1 MTSDSTLAIR
11 TRGLSHT
18 FGNAQTAKQIL
29 FDLDLDV
36 ARGELVLLM
45 GPSGCGK
52 TTVLTLVGGLR
63 AVQSGSVNT
72 LGIELAGADEAQMI
86 AVRRQV
92 GFIYQACNLHNS
104 LTAIEN
110 VRMGIEVHGPSAMG
124 NWLRDCQSTLA
135 DVGLDEQQ
143 NAFPAKLSGG
153 QKQRVAIA
161 RALVAKP
168 PLILADEPT
177 AALDKATGRQIVDL
191 LHHLAKRQ
199 GSAILMVTHDSRIL
213 DIADRILEM
222 EDGRIVNETLCKT
235 GKNERSIESVT
246 EHASDSEDNQESTE
260 SLMSTT
266 PTAKMTA
273 PTS

>member
-1 MTSDSTLAIR
+1 MSSETRAPSGSKAIEVR
-11 TRGLSHT
+11 RLSHT
-18 FGNAQTAKQIL
+18 FGSGPTARQVL

-63 AVQSGSVNT
+63 SVQAGSVRT
-72 LGIELAGADEAQMI
+72 QGIELLGADEDTMV

-92 GFIYQACNLHNS
+92 GFIYQAHNLHES

-110 VRMGIEVHGPSAMG
+110 LRMGIEVHGVQALEG
-124 NWLRDCQSTLA
+124 WRERCTATLA
-135 DVGLDEQQ
+135 DVGLAEYADT
-143 NAFPAKLSGG
+143 FPAQLSGG

-191 LHHLAKRQ
+191 LHNLARRQ
-199 GSAILMVTHDSRIL
+199 GSAILMVTHDNRIL

-222 EDGRIVNETLCKT
+222 EDGRIVGEAA
-235 GKNERSIESVT
+235 RPSAAARV
-246 EHASDSEDNQESTE
+246 A
-260 SLMSTT
+260 
-266 PTAKMTA
+266 
-273 PTS
+273 

>member
-1 MTSDSTLAIR
+1 MCSDPPLRSDRNAIEVR
-11 TRGLSHT
+11 RLCHA
-18 FGNAQTAKQIL
+18 FGSGPMARQVL

-63 AVQSGSVNT
+63 SVQTGSVRT
-72 LGIELAGADEAQMI
+72 QGIELLGANEGTMV

-92 GFIYQACNLHNS
+92 GFIYQAHNLHES

-110 VRMGIEVHGPSAMG
+110 LRMGIEVHGVQALEGWRERCRSA
-124 NWLRDCQSTLA
+124 LA
-135 DVGLDEQQ
+135 DVGLADYA
-143 NAFPAKLSGG
+143 NSYPAQLSGG

-177 AALDKATGRQIVDL
+177 AALDKATGRQVVDL
-191 LHHLAKRQ
+191 LHDLAKRQ
-199 GSAILMVTHDSRIL
+199 GSSILMVTHDNRIL

-222 EDGRIVNETLCKT
+222 EDGRIVSGNARRHPRPALE
-235 GKNERSIESVT
+235 
-246 EHASDSEDNQESTE
+246 A
-260 SLMSTT
+260 
-266 PTAKMTA
+266 
-273 PTS
+273 

>member
-1 MTSDSTLAIR
+1 MSSEGRAPASAKAIEV
-11 TRGLSHT
+11 RGLCHT
-18 FGNAQTAKQIL
+18 FGSGPTAKQVL
-29 FDLDLDV
+29 FDFDLDV

-63 AVQSGSVNT
+63 SVQAGSVRT
-72 LGIELAGADEAQMI
+72 HGIELLGADEDTMV

-92 GFIYQACNLHNS
+92 GFIYQAHNLHES

-110 VRMGIEVHGPSAMG
+110 LRMGLEVHGVEAMQG
-124 NWLRDCQSTLA
+124 WRDRCMATLR
-135 DVGLDEQQ
+135 DVGLAEYADT
-143 NAFPAKLSGG
+143 FPAKLSGG

-161 RALVAKP
+161 RALVAQP

-191 LHHLAKRQ
+191 LHNLAKRQ
-199 GSAILMVTHDSRIL
+199 GSAILMVTHDNRIL

-222 EDGRIVNETLCKT
+222 EDGRIV
-235 GKNERSIESVT
+235 G
-246 EHASDSEDNQESTE
+246 A
-260 SLMSTT
+260 TT
-266 PTAKMTA
+266 RQHSATQTALTA
-273 PTS
+273 